1 MVVINPVHSAL
12 DVGLVM
18 VHDGG
23 DYVVVV
29 VTSCL
34 LQVVR
39 SDILRPVP
47 DNQPQKRRKYVQ
59 PTFPSRIMSMDKIYN
74 SSMTGW

>member
-47 DNQPQKRRKYVQ
+47 DNQP
-59 PTFPSRIMSMDKIYN
+59 
-74 SSMTGW
+74 

>member
-12 DVGLVM
+12 DVSLVI
-18 VHDGG
+18 VHDDG
-23 DYVVVV
+23 DDVMVV

-39 SDILRPVP
+39 SDILPPVP
-47 DNQPQKRRKYVQ
+47 DDQPQKTAEICATYIAK
-59 PTFPSRIMSMDKIYN
+59 
-74 SSMTGW
+74 